1 MDYHLT
7 IRTGDIAGAGTD
19 APVFIQLVGDD
30 GETERIELSPGGTG
44 DKRFD
49 RGRTDKFVIGTLDVG
64 KVCWR
69 MALMMYIEIL
79 LNTHKSCLFAYT
91 TRNGQVAASLL
102 SPS

>member
-1 MDYHLT
+1 MHAIYKHSLRPVIGFRSFVLCVDVDYHLT

-19 APVFIQLVGDD
+19 APVFIQLIGDD

-64 KVCWR
+64 KV
-69 MALMMYIEIL
+69 
-79 LNTHKSCLFAYT
+79 NHT
-91 TRNGQVAASLL
+91 G
-102 SPS
+102 